1 MLRIAICDDST
12 NEASALEKCCSAC
25 TLIDQ
30 AEIVAF
36 NDGELLFN
44 SHQKDRFDIVFLDV
58 DMPNIDGINLGK
70 NLRQIDKQVIIIF
83 YTNYPQYAINAYDCE
98 AFHYL
103 LKPCSQDKVELI
115 LKRATAKLGLLHK
128 YHVIRIQ
135 NKVQRILLN
144 DIYYIEYCRKHII
157 YHTVDQHILTT
168 GKFSDAINELQKY
181 GFYQVHQG
189 YIVNLAK
196 VRDIKGYSVLLDNGN
211 NVMISVRKK
220 SDVLLAYAKYVEDY
234 Q

>member
-1 MLRIAICDDST
+1 MLRIAICDDFP
-12 NEASALEKCCSAC
+12 NEATALKNCCSAC
-25 TLIDQ
+25 TLIDE
-30 AEIVAF
+30 AEITVF

-83 YTNYPQYAINAYDCE
+83 YTNYQQYAINAYDCE

-128 YHVIRIQ
+128 YHVIKIQ

-168 GKFSDAINELQKY
+168 GKFSDVINELQKY